1 MVEGTSLYSIWSLW
15 NIVVHTRRSNL
26 VLNDLSNWMR
36 RSKDYNLGGWLAG
49 CVFNNFFDRILG
61 VFSWGTFLSLTTF
74 WQILTWKSFFSSYQK
89 KILQTTSFS
98 GLFLLFFSYFLFD
111 SSAYAIPFRL
121 RKHFWKE
128 VYEIKTKNWI
138 WLTIHIGISRLY
150 IVCPLRPV
158 AKLRT
163 HLGRYITETFWI
175 GINQEHNFPCIQ
187 NSLYD

>member
-1 MVEGTSLYSIWSLW
+1 MA
-15 NIVVHTRRSNL
+15 
-26 VLNDLSNWMR
+26 
-36 RSKDYNLGGWLAG
+36 GWLR
-49 CVFNNFFDRILG
+49 FQQLFRQDLG
-61 VFSWGTFLSLTTF
+61 SLFLGDFSLSLTTF

-111 SSAYAIPFRL
+111 SRAYAIPFRS

-163 HLGRYITETFWI
+163 HLGRYVTETFWI